1 MTPAAPDAR
10 ASSAAAVAVLVAAW
24 AVYVGRF
31 WLAPP
36 PPVTSADDGVLYVA
50 AAVHL
55 REPALFAGDWGF
67 QALAPLIEPLVYTR
81 ILARL
86 SPWWDTPE
94 ALLRAC
100 SALLILGFALGTF
113 ALVRAITGRIV
124 IALLAGLIAL
134 RPRMAWLAEW
144 GILMGQPLARSVI
157 MAAAPWLLLWIW
169 RARERPRRLAWPGLA
184 IGLSAL
190 VHPLSAIQLAM
201 VAVLQELVLL
211 SGVRAITALAAGIV
225 LGVLPAL
232 AHHGPLLADH
242 PAPLW
247 FLRFRNPE
255 LLPSG
260 LPAFAGPLVFD
271 FGVPLLALAL
281 TLRASR
287 ACLEP
292 RAFRW
297 SCAGIAAALTLTM
310 ATVLAPLVPAL
321 ARFSLGRASGFLYLF
336 LSVPVLAVA
345 RALWIA
351 GGAPRLAALALVGA
365 LAFSTGAGWDAL
377 VGRAVVGAG
386 IPLGERASWNPSR
399 PPDPLPALSFSPHE
413 PRAFRELAD
422 WLRGQT
428 PPSAL
433 VLAAPAD
440 AAALRV
446 YARRSTVVAT
456 KDGGLF
462 IFSAAK
468 ATAWYARFRDVV
480 TAYAGAEPAA
490 LLAVARRYGATH
502 ILAPPAGPPMPL
514 ARVFANGAYVVYRV
528 DAAP

>member
-1 MTPAAPDAR
+1 MPAPR
-10 ASSAAAVAVLVAAW
+10 GSAAVALLAAGW

-31 WLAPP
+31 WLTPP
-36 PPVTSADDGVLYVA
+36 PPVTSADDGVLYLA
-50 AAVHL
+50 AALHL
-55 REPALFAGDWGF
+55 REPSLFAGDWGF

-86 SPWWDTPE
+86 FPWWDTPE
-94 ALLRAC
+94 ALLRAF
-100 SALLILGFALGTF
+100 SALLILVFALGTF
-113 ALVRAITGRIV
+113 GLVRAITGRLV
-124 IALLAGLIAL
+124 VALLAGLIAL

-169 RARERPRRLAWPGLA
+169 RARERPRRLLWPGFA

-190 VHPLSAIQLAM
+190 VHPLSALQLAM
-201 VAVLQELVLL
+201 VAVLQELFLR
-211 SGVRAITALAAGIV
+211 SGVRAIMALVAGIV
-225 LGVLPAL
+225 LGVLPAF
-232 AHHGPLLADH
+232 AHHGLWLADH
-242 PAPLW
+242 PAPVW

-281 TLRASR
+281 TFRASR

-297 SCAGIAAALTLTM
+297 SCAGIAAALTLTT
-310 ATVLAPLVPAL
+310 ATLLASLAPAL

-345 RALWIA
+345 HALWIA
-351 GGAPRLAALALVGA
+351 GGAPRLAAVALVGA

-377 VGRAVVGAG
+377 LGRAIARAG
-386 IPLGERASWNPSR
+386 IPLGGRASWNPGR
-399 PPDPLPALSFSPHE
+399 LPDPLPSLSFSPHE
-413 PRAFRELAD
+413 PRAFGELAD
-422 WLRGQT
+422 WLRGRT
-428 PPSAL
+428 PPTAL
-433 VLAAPAD
+433 LLAAPAE

-446 YARRSTVVAT
+446 YARRGTVVAT
-456 KDGGLF
+456 KDAGLF
-462 IFSAAK
+462 IFSAGK

-480 TAYAGAEPAA
+480 TAYASAEPAA
-490 LLAVARRYGATH
+490 LAAVARRYGATH
-502 ILAPPAGPPMPL
+502 ILAGPTGPPMPL
-514 ARVFANGAYVVYRV
+514 ATVFANRAYVVYRV